1 MELLLILAAFVGLA
15 IASQLWG
22 VDSRPGFADGRVDR
36 IERWFPH
43 SRAD

>member
-1 MELLLILAAFVGLA
+1 MELLLIFAAFIVLA
-15 IASQLWG
+15 IASHLWG
-22 VDSRPGFADGRVDR
+22 ADTRPGFADGRVDR